1 MAENKVFFQ
10 AQPLIPVNNRNSTTK
25 TNNINSK
32 ANTSSFDAILQ
43 QKINEVKFSQ
53 HAQERLN
60 NRNIKLSATDLKKLD
75 QAVEKISQKGA
86 RESFV
91 MLNDVALVVSVK
103 NKTVITAMDGES
115 AKDNI
120 FTNIDSAIII

>member
-1 MAENKVFFQ
+1 MADSKVFFQ
-10 AQPLIPVNNRNSTTK
+10 AQPLIPVNNRNSITK
-25 TNNINSK
+25 TSNTNIK

-86 RESFV
+86 RESLI

>member
-1 MAENKVFFQ
+1 MADSKVFFQ
-10 AQPLIPVNNRNSTTK
+10 AQPLIPVNNRNSITK
-25 TNNINSK
+25 TSNTNIK

-60 NRNIKLSATDLKKLD
+60 NRNIKLSANDLKKLD

-86 RESFV
+86 RESLI